1 MPGAERTHESE
12 YPFVSCWVD
21 TRKHFSQTYGR
32 VEIRAQFPDHSCP
45 GVWPQHWMLPVPE
58 TAVPREACWPVGG
71 EIDIAA
77 IRQNADK
84 GPKSGEGLADA
95 FDIGNVI

>member
-1 MPGAERTHESE
+1 MLSLAWIYIVNFLIVIFTLG
-12 YPFVSCWVD
+12 F
-21 TRKHFSQTYGR
+21 G
-32 VEIRAQFPDHSCP
+32 
-45 GVWPQHWMLPVPE
+45 LPV
-58 TAVPREACWPVGG
+58 AQMRLWRYLLSRLEADG

>member
-1 MPGAERTHESE
+1 MRLWRYLLS
-12 YPFVSCWVD
+12 
-21 TRKHFSQTYGR
+21 R
-32 VEIRAQFPDHSCP
+32 
-45 GVWPQHWMLPVPE
+45 L
-58 TAVPREACWPVGG
+58 EADG